1 MTTIQPQNE
10 AANSSITP
18 DEMTASVSQPI
29 CLVTKAATILAAK
42 PSHSQREARFA
53 LTKMGGITVL
63 GLFKV

>member
-1 MTTIQPQNE
+1 MRTTQPQNE

-29 CLVTKAATILAAK
+29 CLATKAATMLTAK
-42 PSHSQREARFA
+42 PSHSQKEARLA